1 MEPPEIFEFPFP
13 PYKAQEEF
21 MKTLYWALEEKKLGI
36 FESPTGTGK
45 SLALICGAV
54 RWLRDHEAREQAA
67 AEAAS
72 TELSRQE
79 AEFRELFGDV
89 IEPESSS
96 APQGDDAD
104 LIADFHSDEEAGSSD
119 EGGDGDGE
127 AYHGTQ
133 IIYTSRTHSQLSQFV
148 GEVRRSPHA
157 GHVRVAALASRPQL
171 CINDAVRR
179 LGSLGLVNQA
189 CLDMQ
194 QKSTSKT
201 TKVSK
206 EDGRSQKKQKATGAC
221 PYKRRVDDL
230 AMEILSEVRDIEQL
244 VKEGRRRKACPY
256 YASRRAVRDAQLVVV
271 PYNNLLHSG
280 TRAASGLRLADSVVI
295 VDEAHNLLE
304 TISSIHSCQLARRQV
319 ADACDQLLHYIDNL
333 SRADGTGKAPPAAAE
348 ETRVLQLNDFL
359 CGAGIDN
366 LNLRKLQLFA
376 EKIRLVQKF
385 LRELQQPAAAPPAAP
400 VEPAETDSRSSDMP
414 LMATLQL
421 INALSEPDRDCRL
434 LITTA
439 RAEPPSIKYLALNA
453 AAQFQSIVR
462 EARAVIL
469 AGGTMQPVSE
479 FRDQLLVAAGA
490 APERVTV
497 FSCGHVVPADQLLTL
512 SLAAGPSGAELL
524 FSYQSRAQ
532 RTTLDEL
539 GRVLLNLCK
548 LIPAGI
554 VCFLPSYDYAAAALA
569 HFASTGVMDK
579 ISARK
584 QVFREPRQSSR
595 SDAVLAEY
603 TQAVRSG
610 QRPPAATG
618 AILFCVVGG
627 KMSEGINFSDDLGR
641 CVVVV
646 GLPYPNAKSPELMEK
661 MRFLDANMKRSEDGR
676 APGQVLYENLCM
688 KAVNQSIGRAIR
700 HRNDYACV
708 VLCDARYGRA
718 SVAEGLPEWIRRGL
732 QHHGRFGPAFGQIR
746 QFFTTMQEKFRSS

>member
-21 MKTLYWALEEKKLGI
+21 MKTLYWALEEKKHGI

-54 RWLRDHEAREQAA
+54 RWLREPRATRRLGPRTRAA
-67 AEAAS
+67 
-72 TELSRQE
+72 
-79 AEFRELFGDV
+79 
-89 IEPESSS
+89 
-96 APQGDDAD
+96 
-104 LIADFHSDEEAGSSD
+104 
-119 EGGDGDGE
+119 DGDEE

-230 AMEILSEVRDIEQL
+230 ATEILSEVRDIEQL

-280 TRAASGLRLADSVVI
+280 TRAASGLRLAGSVVI

-319 ADACDQLLHYIDNL
+319 ADACDQLLHYIDTYKSRFSPKNL
-333 SRADGTGKAPPAAAE
+333 LYLRQLLHVHKGILKLVDGTGKAPPAAAE

-376 EKIRLVQKF
+376 EKSRLVQKF

-400 VEPAETDSRSSDMP
+400 VGPAETESRSSDMP

-554 VCFLPSYDYAAAALA
+554 VCFLPSYDYYAAAALA

-595 SDAVLAEY
+595 SDAVLTEY

-610 QRPPAATG
+610 QRPPVVTG

-661 MRFLDANMKRSEDGR
+661 RRFLDANM
-676 APGQVLYENLCM
+676 V
-688 KAVNQSIGRAIR
+688 
-700 HRNDYACV
+700 
-708 VLCDARYGRA
+708 
-718 SVAEGLPEWIRRGL
+718 RGL
-732 QHHGRFGPAFGQIR
+732 
-746 QFFTTMQEKFRSS
+746 T

>member
-1 MEPPEIFEFPFP
+1 M
-13 PYKAQEEF
+13 
-21 MKTLYWALEEKKLGI
+21 L
-36 FESPTGTGK
+36 
-45 SLALICGAV
+45 
-54 RWLRDHEAREQAA
+54 
-67 AEAAS
+67 S

-119 EGGDGDGE
+119 EGGDGDEE

-230 AMEILSEVRDIEQL
+230 ATEILSEVRDIEQL

-280 TRAASGLRLADSVVI
+280 TRAASGLRLAGSVVI

-319 ADACDQLLHYIDNL
+319 ADACDQLLHYIDTYKSRFSPKNL
-333 SRADGTGKAPPAAAE
+333 LYLRQLLHVHKGILKLVDGTGKAPPAAAE

-376 EKIRLVQKF
+376 EKSRLVQKF

-400 VEPAETDSRSSDMP
+400 VGPAETESRSSDMP

-595 SDAVLAEY
+595 SDAVLTEY

-610 QRPPAATG
+610 QRPPVVTG

-661 MRFLDANMKRSEDGR
+661 RRFLDANM
-676 APGQVLYENLCM
+676 V
-688 KAVNQSIGRAIR
+688 
-700 HRNDYACV
+700 
-708 VLCDARYGRA
+708 
-718 SVAEGLPEWIRRGL
+718 RGL
-732 QHHGRFGPAFGQIR
+732 
-746 QFFTTMQEKFRSS
+746 T